1 VRENTAKFLLQY
13 LASLKSQRIFCSFPR
28 GAWEREKTCW
38 SRGFSRWAGRDDL

>member
-1 VRENTAKFLLQY
+1 MHTSFGVA
-13 LASLKSQRIFCSFPR
+13 IFSFPR